1 MQRSTHLQARHCT
14 KRIFLYL
21 IGMASTFPTF
31 EEFSSLPDSEEPY
44 VFSITLPEVKGY
56 LRMQKQGA
64 ITLSDGGLELSDKM
78 AGLSGLRH
86 YNDMPLVEMNFTLA
100 GKIIQRQGH
109 IKDEL
114 QFTKGYHNIMYNQGE
129 WEHNRFIGGGI
140 HNTFTINIH
149 TDRFVQLF
157 AGHSKEMD
165 LMTDNVQMQ
174 RPFLTHRA
182 HRPFTPAMQSIIQ
195 LLWNNP
201 FCGGLK
207 GLYME
212 AKTMELLLL
221 QWQSFNAPV
230 PDKKPWRKEDLD
242 KLYAAKEILQQ
253 RIQDPPTLSALARCC
268 GLNEFKLKKG
278 FREVFGVT
286 VFGYFNTLRLEQAHL
301 LLCTT
306 SLSISEIAY
315 RTGWAHPQHF
325 HRAFKKQYGI
335 TPGGLRK

>member
-1 MQRSTHLQARHCT
+1 
-14 KRIFLYL
+14 
-21 IGMASTFPTF
+21 MADNTFPTF

-44 VFSITLPEVKGY
+44 VFSITLPEIKGH

-64 ITLSDGGLELSDKM
+64 ITLSDGGLELSGKM
-78 AGLSGLRH
+78 ADLSGLRH
-86 YNDMPLVEMNFTLA
+86 YNDMPLVEMNFTLE

-109 IKDEL
+109 IKEEL
-114 QFTKGYHNIMYNQGE
+114 LFTKGYHNIMYNQGE
-129 WEHNRFIGGGI
+129 WEHNRFMGGGI
-140 HNTFTINIH
+140 HNTFTVNIH
-149 TDRFVQLF
+149 IDRFAQLF

-165 LMTDNVQMQ
+165 LLTDNVRTQ
-174 RPFLTHRA
+174 RPFLTHRPG
-182 HRPFTPAMQSIIQ
+182 RSFTPAMQSVIR

-201 FCGGLK
+201 FRGGLK

-221 QWQSFNAPV
+221 QWESFHASAPYA
-230 PDKKPWRKEDLD
+230 KNPWRKEDID
-242 KLYAAKEILQQ
+242 KLHAAKEILQQ
-253 RIQDPPTLSALARCC
+253 RIQDPPTLTALARCC

-301 LLCTT
+301 LLRTT
-306 SLSISEIAY
+306 SSSISEIAFQ
-315 RTGWAHPQHF
+315 TGWAHPQHF

-335 TPGGLRK
+335 TPGASR